1 MLNAF
6 HYKNKMNT
14 VGYVVQLHN
23 ILFSTFTQK
32 KILCSVQTISSGV
45 VVFISRQNMLPLR
58 VCSRNLP

>member
-6 HYKNKMNT
+6 YYKNKMNT

-32 KILCSVQTISSGV
+32 KNTVFSTNNFIWCSGV
-45 VVFISRQNMLPLR
+45 YFTPEYATFESLQ
-58 VCSRNLP
+58 S